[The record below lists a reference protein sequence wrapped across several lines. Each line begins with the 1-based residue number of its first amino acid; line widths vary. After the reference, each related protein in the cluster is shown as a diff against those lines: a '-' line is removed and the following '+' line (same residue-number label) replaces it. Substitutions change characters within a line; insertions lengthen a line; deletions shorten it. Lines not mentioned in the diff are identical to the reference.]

1 MKNDHGSMLV
11 RRGCAALLLLA
22 QCAIADEKLTDA
34 VNSYPIAV
42 DWSQGWRFLGY
53 FLLFAAGFAAAWY
66 LDRVSFRRERVSGPS
81 ADLPIEAIRKS
92 DDPREIL
99 KHLLR
104 ADRKAFASQIAQ
116 LERAVYGGEA
126 LSLTQIK
133 REIAERSR
141 DDAKG

>member
-1 MKNDHGSMLV
+1 MPV

-34 VNSYPIAV
+34 VNSYPVAV

-53 FLLFAAGFAAAWY
+53 FLLFVVGFAAAWY
-66 LDRVSFRRERVSGPS
+66 LERCSFRRDRASGPS
-81 ADLPIEAIRKS
+81 ADLPIGAIRQS

-99 KHLLR
+99 KQLLR
-104 ADRKAFASQIAQ
+104 ADRKRYASQIAQ
-116 LERAVYGGEA
+116 LERLLYGGESI
-126 LSLTQIK
+126 SLTQIK
-133 REIAERSR
+133 REIAERSG